1 MKERYSKKDK
11 TLITLFKICKGKKKA
26 VHYED
31 LLVETYK
38 SFKKDFQLKRYP
50 EYPDSDIFRYI
61 IYFQLKPEGLIRI
74 VKKQCMLTSL
84 GIKRCEFLTGNLS
97 TGSSENLQKEIEI
110 KRMLGLTGFLM
121 YEENKTEKI
130 IDQDFYEFFKSSVRT
145 KPLELLG
152 NINQVQDLIKE
163 YFKVNTKIATVLL
176 EYSKFLKNNFI
187 HLYEGIKNE
196 L

>member
-11 TLITLFKICKGKKKA
+11 TLITLFNICKGKKLP

-38 SFKKDFQLKRYP
+38 SFTKDFQLKRYP

-74 VKKQCMLTSL
+74 VKKQCMLTDL
-84 GIKRCEFLTGNLS
+84 GVKRSKILIGVLKIN
-97 TGSSENLQKEIEI
+97 SSDNLQKDKEI
-110 KRMLGLTGFLM
+110 KRMLNLTGFLM
-121 YEENKTEKI
+121 FKENKEEKL
-130 IDQDFYEFFKSSVRT
+130 IDQDFYEFYQSSVRT

-152 NINQVQDLIKE
+152 NINQAQDLIKE
-163 YFKVNTKIATVLL
+163 YSKVNKKVAAALF
-176 EYSKFLKNNFI
+176 EYANFLRNNFI

-196 L
+196 E